1 MSYRLIQGDA
11 LAVLRDMPAGS
22 VQTACTSPPYWG
34 LRDYGVPGQLGN
46 EHTPQEYVAKMV
58 AVFRE
63 VRRVLRDDG
72 TCWINIG
79 DSYTS
84 GGRKGHGTRVGYKQQ
99 ANRGMNGTTDPI
111 RAPQPHGLRPK
122 SLCLIPERLALAL
135 QEDGWI
141 VRSRIAW
148 TKGSVMPEGVRDRC
162 TSAWEHIWMLP
173 KQAQYYC
180 DMEAVRQKA
189 IHESRVVRYDGT
201 QKNTGHENRTYPG
214 ASGPREIVVF
224 GANLRNHWHIN
235 PEPFRG
241 AHFATFPTEIPRR
254 CILMGT
260 SAQGCCPQCG
270 VPRERVVERNRPT
283 SGRAPRGKAI
293 TSPRHDGNTWNENS
307 GRGFMET
314 KIRTVGWRSGC
325 DHGLEPIPCAVLDPF
340 AGSGTTL
347 MVAEQLGRDSIGIE
361 LNVEYCALAER
372 RIQAGMPLT
381 QRRNTEPPEGFT
393 LEMAG

>member
-1 MSYRLIQGDA
+1 MATPTRSRPAVGDGRERRYRAAGVVWPGRAPSPGPEVCVVPALLKDDRPMALDRGADRRDRRGQTGPALAVYCLRGAAARSEGRVRCRLGSRRDGRRGHAAAGGAAVSYRLIQGDA

-162 TSAWEHIWMLP
+162 TPAWEHIWMLA

-224 GANLRNHWHIN
+224 
-235 PEPFRG
+235 
-241 AHFATFPTEIPRR
+241 
-254 CILMGT
+254 
-260 SAQGCCPQCG
+260 
-270 VPRERVVERNRPT
+270 
-283 SGRAPRGKAI
+283 
-293 TSPRHDGNTWNENS
+293 
-307 GRGFMET
+307 
-314 KIRTVGWRSGC
+314 
-325 DHGLEPIPCAVLDPF
+325 
-340 AGSGTTL
+340 
-347 MVAEQLGRDSIGIE
+347 
-361 LNVEYCALAER
+361 
-372 RIQAGMPLT
+372 
-381 QRRNTEPPEGFT
+381 
-393 LEMAG
+393 